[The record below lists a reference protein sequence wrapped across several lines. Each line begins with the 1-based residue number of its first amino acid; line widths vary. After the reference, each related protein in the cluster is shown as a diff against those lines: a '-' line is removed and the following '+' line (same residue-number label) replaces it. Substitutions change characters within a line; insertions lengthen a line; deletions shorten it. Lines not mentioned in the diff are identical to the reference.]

1 MGLGAQQPDS
11 YRRSKADMTLK
22 TQDIGDVVVVAVPG
36 PNLDASNS
44 DDFKVGM
51 SAILSSS
58 ARIVLDLG
66 ELEFVDSS
74 GLGSFLTCLRQLN
87 ASGGD
92 LKLCRMRKPV
102 RTLFELVRMH
112 RVFDIVGTPEEAI
125 AAFK

>member
-1 MGLGAQQPDS
+1 
-11 YRRSKADMTLK
+11 MTLK
-22 TQDIGDVVVVAVPG
+22 THVIDGVTVVTVPG
-36 PNLDASNS
+36 PNLDSGNA
-44 DDFKVGM
+44 DEFKM
-51 SAILSSS
+51 SVAPIL
-58 ARIVLDLG
+58 AEAGRVVFDLG

-87 ASGGD
+87 ATGGD

-112 RVFDIVGTPEEAI
+112 RVFDILGTPAEAI